1 MKTNGKVPSG
11 YLYAWLA
18 SDYGFRL
25 LRNLQAGTKLCRPIP
40 RLVLEI
46 PVPIVEKETME
57 EIDKMVKDAY
67 TKRYRANCNERKAI
81 SLVEQ
86 EIESWNK

>member
-1 MKTNGKVPSG
+1 MFFGTFWEHHTCHYICHTLIIKHLNTILC
-11 YLYAWLA
+11 YL
-18 SDYGFRL
+18 
-25 LRNLQAGTKLCRPIP
+25 
-40 RLVLEI
+40 
-46 PVPIVEKETME
+46 E

-81 SLVEQ
+81 FLVEQ